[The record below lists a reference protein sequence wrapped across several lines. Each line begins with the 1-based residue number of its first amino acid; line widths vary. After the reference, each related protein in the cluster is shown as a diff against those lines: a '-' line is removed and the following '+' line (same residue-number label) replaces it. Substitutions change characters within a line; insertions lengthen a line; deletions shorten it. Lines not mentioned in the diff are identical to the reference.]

1 MGSQRGTNHVVRGAL
16 RSRVAWLFPLALAL
30 TGAARADLLTLHDGE
45 RVQGKLVARGTKRIR
60 LQTPYGLL
68 VIPIELVD
76 KIVHDDGTEE
86 VLNAPAPTP
95 APPAPPAPPARLR
108 LIITG
113 KTFWQAWDPKS
124 GLPLDPSLRFEVR
137 LNDEAVAAFV
147 DAKVDP
153 GEIAGAV
160 VNSFGFT
167 PDATTV
173 ALSEGAHLLP
183 SDTKPGR
190 ILLEVDLPGRLAGD
204 RKLRFAYQ
212 ANDGSPTEPVWR
224 DLASTSLDVTLRADA
239 PLFVRVDQDPGRMEF
254 SKKQMRYVDTFHL
267 SAHVQ

>member
-1 MGSQRGTNHVVRGAL
+1 MRIGRWSAAWVVP
-16 RSRVAWLFPLALAL
+16 VAFAFC
-30 TGAARADLLTLHDGE
+30 GAARAEIVTLHDGE

-76 KIVHDDGTEE
+76 KIVRDDGTEE
-86 VLNAPAPTP
+86 VLNAPAP
-95 APPAPPAPPARLR
+95 PPAPPTPPPPPARLR
-108 LIITG
+108 LVITG

-137 LNDEAVAAFV
+137 LNDEPVAAFV

-153 GEIAGAV
+153 GEIPGAV

-190 ILLEVDLPGRLAGD
+190 ILLEIDLPGRLAGD
-204 RKLRFAYQ
+204 RKLRLAYQ

-224 DLASTSLDVTLRADA
+224 DLASTALDVTLRADA
-239 PLFVRVDQDPGRMEF
+239 PLFVRIEQDPGRMEF

-267 SAHVQ
+267 TARVQ